1 MVPIILGT
9 SGIADFEFFLKAF
22 PARTKKALSL
32 AINDTMRDWVL
43 PLAREQIAQE
53 VNFPA
58 GYVNEDRLNITQF
71 ATPTRLEG
79 RVAGRGRA
87 TSLYRFSDAPP
98 PGVNMQGRPPVQVT
112 VHPGRQKKMGRAF
125 AVNLNSGNIGLAI
138 RLRPGEKLQNI
149 REFTPIEL
157 AKNVYI
163 LYGPS
168 VDQVFQGVAVDIEP
182 KVQEE
187 LEKEFYRQFE
197 RLSNEDAR

>member
-1 MVPIILGT
+1 MVIGVQLDT
-9 SGIADFEFFLKAF
+9 SGIADYEFFLKSF
-22 PARTKKALSL
+22 PERTKKALALS
-32 AINDTMRDWVL
+32 INDTMRDVVL
-43 PLAREQIAQE
+43 PLAREQIEHE
-53 VNFPA
+53 VMFPT
-58 GYVNEDRLNITQF
+58 GYVNDDRLKVTQF

-98 PGVNMQGRPPVQVT
+98 PGISMKGRPAVQVT
-112 VHPGRQKKMGRAF
+112 VHPGRPKKMGRAF
-125 AVNLNSGNIGLAI
+125 AVRLNSANIGLAI

-149 REFTPIEL
+149 REYTPVQIF
-157 AKNVYI
+157 KNVYL

-182 KVQEE
+182 KVMVE

-197 RLSNEDAR
+197 RLSTDA